1 MCCCED
7 RVFGRDLLFQEQ
19 RGQVLFLIIRNHFA
33 QALGRKLAQKLAA
46 LLIAVHAAKA
56 DLGQRMLQDDLGE
69 MKDYVDLSGL
79 TLEVNLG
86 FTKNGKGTVTMS
98 KEAAKEFAQKAFNL
112 VCEGA
117 VDYLGNKFEVSDE
130 KWTEYLE
137 ELGMTEQEL
146 LDTVL
151 EKIETENAAEDI
163 AEKLEYNAF
172 YYCLKD
178 GKIYISETKEFDEE
192 DAAGYKMTEDA
203 LYIEVDGIAVKF
215 DRAE

>member
-1 MCCCED
+1 MKKLLALVLCLLMCLSLTVGLTACGGAYPED
-7 RVFGRDLLFQEQ
+7 SAVVTDDEAKE
-19 RGQVLFLIIRNHFA
+19 LIVGDWTGNIIVPEEM
-33 QALGRKLAQKLAA
+33 LTE
-46 LLIAVHAAKA
+46 
-56 DLGQRMLQDDLGE
+56 LQDDLGE

-86 FTKNGKGTVTMS
+86 FNKNGKGTVTMS
-98 KEAAKEFAQKAFNL
+98 KEAAKKFAQKAFNL

-117 VDYLGNKFEVSDE
+117 VDYLRNKFEVSDE

-203 LYIEVDGIAVKF
+203 LYIEVDSIAVKF